1 MLQWKAKLAS
11 CEVIRGP
18 KIFIFD
24 STGIRFYVTK
34 KCDRDNIV
42 GTQKLSMWRPENPKS
57 LVDFG
62 GACQTRD
69 QVDQPFQNG
78 RSGVRKETAG
88 SEPTCQRP
96 GSSSSPMSSSN
107 VHRRPESNRLTVE
120 YIRPSRQSIQEYN
133 DFLNDADVQAAAAAS
148 NNLELLNKLNN
159 RLSSKRSSSS
169 KSTAGMFVSFRA

>member
-1 MLQWKAKLAS
+1 MKIRAAILIDQLFARNAWEERAHIIVVFVFPQGCLLPRRAEFPPCRKGYS
-11 CEVIRGP
+11 CV
-18 KIFIFD
+18 
-24 STGIRFYVTK
+24 
-34 KCDRDNIV
+34 
-42 GTQKLSMWRPENPKS
+42 
-57 LVDFG
+57 
-62 GACQTRD
+62 ACQL
-69 QVDQPFQNG
+69 
-78 RSGVRKETAG
+78 
-88 SEPTCQRP
+88 P

-169 KSTAGMFVSFRA
+169 KSTAGM